1 MKSTFILKSK
11 TERTHDVA
19 LLSFVRERG
28 HMVPFKAGQYVTLY
42 FPDGRFGWQGK
53 SYSIAS
59 VSGETTV
66 DIAVK
71 KLGTFSSA
79 LHDLAVGDRVTLT
92 GPTGYFYPS
101 PKMDDLVFI
110 AAGIGIAPF
119 VSIVNDLAKKK
130 KLAEKNITLL
140 YSNKTKADIAF
151 FGDLDESSA
160 HHDNLSVVHFLTRSD
175 GKPPDGKTGGGEACD
190 RKVDDLGRAIDHY
203 ELHRIDEAALKKY
216 IVAPR
221 QKNFFICGSISF
233 VNDIWRVL
241 QKMGVPEERLATEA
255 FY

>member
-1 MKSTFILKSK
+1 MKNTFILEAK
-11 TERTHDVA
+11 TERTHDVT
-19 LLSFVRERG
+19 LLRFTPERG
-28 HMVPFKAGQYVTLY
+28 RMFPFKAGQYVTLY

-59 VSGETTV
+59 KPGELSLS
-66 DIAVK
+66 IAVK
-71 KLGTFSSA
+71 KLGAFSNA
-79 LHDLAVGDRVTLT
+79 LHNLVPGDRVTLT

-101 PKMDDLVFI
+101 PKMDDLVLI

-140 YSNKTKADIAF
+140 FSNKTKADIAF
-151 FGDLDESSA
+151 FGELDTA
-160 HHDNLSVVHFLTRSD
+160 TAQHDNISVVHFLTRSD
-175 GKPPDGKTGGGEACD
+175 GKPPGKTGP
-190 RKVDDLGRAIDHY
+190 Y
-203 ELHRIDEAALKKY
+203 ELRRIDESALKKY
-216 IVAPR
+216 IAAPK

-233 VNDIWRVL
+233 VNDIWRML
-241 QKMGVPEERLATEA
+241 KKMGVPEEHLATEA